1 MESRLT
7 RVDDASIYDGAP
19 VGIQIVGRKFEEEKC
34 LAIAEI
40 VHAVLQ
46 NAL

>member
-1 MESRLT
+1 MG
-7 RVDDASIYDGAP
+7 V
-19 VGIQIVGRKFEEEKC
+19 QIVGRKFEEEKC
-34 LAIAEI
+34 LAIAKI